1 MLGSSPC
8 FSQEKS
14 TIYENEQHNTMV
26 TGALKSIPEVE
37 QASCHQ
43 RKKEVPQVDQTENN
57 KDF

>member
-43 RKKEVPQVDQTENN
+43 RKKEVPQVENN